1 MQIYKKNHI
10 STYQNEIFESQFII
24 QMKLFLHSLVT
35 FCSIFRITCIAMNRK
50 QYNTCVECYADKL
63 FRFAFSSLR
72 NREAAEDVV
81 QESFARVWERLDGI
95 DFAKAKSYLF
105 TTAHHA
111 MVDQVRQR
119 MQTSS
124 IEEIATLSDSKGIP
138 YPDVNDILH
147 KALATLPKAQCNAL
161 LLRDYEG
168 YSYQEI
174 GDITGMSEAQVKVN
188 IFRARTALKNKLKSI
203 DNLIDIEP

>member
-1 MQIYKKNHI
+1 MDR
-10 STYQNEIFESQFII
+10 S
-24 QMKLFLHSLVT
+24 
-35 FCSIFRITCIAMNRK
+35 
-50 QYNTCVECYADKL
+50 QYNQCVEQYADRL

-72 NREAAEDVV
+72 NREQAEDVV
-81 QESFARVWERLDGI
+81 QESFARVWEKVKTI

-111 MVDQVRQR
+111 MIDEVRQR
-119 MQTSS
+119 IQTSDLK
-124 IEEIATLSDSKGIP
+124 EIATLSDPKGIP

-147 KALATLPKAQCNAL
+147 KTLATLPEAQRHAL

-174 GDITGMSEAQVKVN
+174 GDITGMSEAQVKIN

>member
-1 MQIYKKNHI
+1 MYKMDR
-10 STYQNEIFESQFII
+10 Y
-24 QMKLFLHSLVT
+24 
-35 FCSIFRITCIAMNRK
+35 
-50 QYNTCVECYADKL
+50 QYNQCVEQYADRL

-72 NREAAEDVV
+72 NRQEAEDVV
-81 QESFARVWERLDGI
+81 QESFARVWEKRQTV

-105 TTAHHA
+105 TIAHHT
-111 MVDQVRQR
+111 MIDEVRQKR
-119 MQTSS
+119 QTGG
-124 IEEIATLSDSKGIP
+124 IEELATLADPKGIP

-147 KALATLPKAQCNAL
+147 QAISTLPETQRNTL

-174 GDITGMSEAQVKVN
+174 GNITGMSEAQVKVN

>member
-1 MQIYKKNHI
+1 MDRH
-10 STYQNEIFESQFII
+10 
-24 QMKLFLHSLVT
+24 
-35 FCSIFRITCIAMNRK
+35 
-50 QYNTCVECYADKL
+50 QYNQCVELYADRL

-72 NREAAEDVV
+72 NREQAEDVV
-81 QESFARVWERLDGI
+81 QESFARVWEKVKTV

-111 MVDQVRQR
+111 MIDEVRQR
-119 MQTSS
+119 QRTSD
-124 IEEIATLSDSKGIP
+124 IEELATFADPKGIP
-138 YPDVNDILH
+138 YPDVNEILH
-147 KALATLPKAQCNAL
+147 KALATLPEAQRNAV

-188 IFRARTALKNKLKSI
+188 IFRARTALRNHLKSI
-203 DNLIDIEP
+203 DNLIDIAP

>member
-1 MQIYKKNHI
+1 MDRH
-10 STYQNEIFESQFII
+10 
-24 QMKLFLHSLVT
+24 
-35 FCSIFRITCIAMNRK
+35 
-50 QYNTCVECYADKL
+50 QYNQCVELYADRL

-72 NREAAEDVV
+72 NREQAEDVV
-81 QESFARVWERLDGI
+81 QESFARVWEKVKTV

-111 MVDQVRQR
+111 MIDEVRQR
-119 MQTSS
+119 QRTSD
-124 IEEIATLSDSKGIP
+124 IEELATFADPKGIP
-138 YPDVNDILH
+138 YPDVNEILH
-147 KALATLPKAQCNAL
+147 KALATLPEAQRNAV

-174 GDITGMSEAQVKVN
+174 GDITGMTEAQVKIN
-188 IFRARTALKNKLKSI
+188 IFRARTALKNKLKTI

>member
-1 MQIYKKNHI
+1 MDK
-10 STYQNEIFESQFII
+10 S
-24 QMKLFLHSLVT
+24 
-35 FCSIFRITCIAMNRK
+35 
-50 QYNTCVECYADKL
+50 QYNYCVEQYADRL

-72 NREAAEDVV
+72 NREQAEDVV
-81 QESFARVWERLDGI
+81 QESFARVWERRKTV

-111 MVDQVRQR
+111 MIDEVRQR
-119 MQTSS
+119 RQTSD
-124 IEEIATLSDSKGIP
+124 IEELAPLADPKGIP
-138 YPDVNDILH
+138 YPDVNDVLH
-147 KALATLPKAQCNAL
+147 KAVATLPEAQRSAL

-174 GDITGMSEAQVKVN
+174 GNITGMSEAQVKIN
-188 IFRARTALKNKLKSI
+188 IFRARTTLRHQLKSI

>member
-1 MQIYKKNHI
+1 MRGAICRQALPLRVLEPP
-10 STYQNEIFESQFII
+10 QP
-24 QMKLFLHSLVT
+24 
-35 FCSIFRITCIAMNRK
+35 RAGRK
-50 QYNTCVECYADKL
+50 TVDYT
-63 FRFAFSSLR
+63 
-72 NREAAEDVV
+72 
-81 QESFARVWERLDGI
+81 
-95 DFAKAKSYLF
+95 KAKSYLF
-105 TTAHHA
+105 TIAHHA
-111 MVDQVRQR
+111 MVDEVRQR
-119 MQTSS
+119 MQTSDLTDL
-124 IEEIATLSDSKGIP
+124 ATLTDPKGIP

-147 KALATLPKAQCNAL
+147 KTLASLPEMQRHAL

>member
-1 MQIYKKNHI
+1 MDR
-10 STYQNEIFESQFII
+10 T
-24 QMKLFLHSLVT
+24 
-35 FCSIFRITCIAMNRK
+35 
-50 QYNTCVECYADKL
+50 QYNRCVEQYADRL

-72 NREAAEDVV
+72 NREQAEDVV
-81 QESFARVWERLDGI
+81 QESFARVWEKVENVE
-95 DFAKAKSYLF
+95 FEKAKYYLF

-111 MVDQVRQR
+111 MIDEARLRQR
-119 MQTSS
+119 FVSAEDYTPA
-124 IEEIATLSDSKGIP
+124 EEKTQAAP

-147 KALATLPKAQCNAL
+147 KALTTLPEAQRNAL

-174 GDITGMSEAQVKVN
+174 GDITGMTEAQVKVN

-203 DNLIDIEP
+203 DNLIDIAS

>member
-1 MQIYKKNHI
+1 MDR
-10 STYQNEIFESQFII
+10 S
-24 QMKLFLHSLVT
+24 
-35 FCSIFRITCIAMNRK
+35 
-50 QYNTCVECYADKL
+50 QYNQCVEQYADRL

-72 NREAAEDVV
+72 NREQAEDVV
-81 QESFARVWERLDGI
+81 QESFARIWEKVKTI

-111 MVDQVRQR
+111 MIDEVRQ
-119 MQTSS
+119 QQHFAS
-124 IEEIATLSDSKGIP
+124 IEDLTPTSENSTQSP

-147 KALATLPKAQCNAL
+147 KALATLPEAQRNAL

-203 DNLIDIEP
+203 DNLIDIAP

>member
-1 MQIYKKNHI
+1 MDR
-10 STYQNEIFESQFII
+10 T
-24 QMKLFLHSLVT
+24 
-35 FCSIFRITCIAMNRK
+35 
-50 QYNTCVECYADKL
+50 QYNRCVEQYADRL

-72 NREAAEDVV
+72 NREQAEDVV
-81 QESFARVWERLDGI
+81 QESFARVWEKAETVE
-95 DFAKAKSYLF
+95 FEKAKSYLF
-105 TTAHHA
+105 TIAHHA
-111 MVDQVRQR
+111 MIDEVRHRQR
-119 MQTSS
+119 FASV
-124 IEEIATLSDSKGIP
+124 EEPLPADAKTAP
-138 YPDVNDILH
+138 RQYPDVNEVLH
-147 KALATLPKAQCNAL
+147 KALATLPELQRNAL

>member
-1 MQIYKKNHI
+1 MDRH
-10 STYQNEIFESQFII
+10 
-24 QMKLFLHSLVT
+24 
-35 FCSIFRITCIAMNRK
+35 
-50 QYNTCVECYADKL
+50 QYNQCVELYADRL

-72 NREAAEDVV
+72 NREQAEDVV
-81 QESFARVWERLDGI
+81 QESFARVWEKVKTV

-111 MVDQVRQR
+111 MIDEVRQR
-119 MQTSS
+119 QHFASLEELAPTSERS
-124 IEEIATLSDSKGIP
+124 THSS

-147 KALATLPKAQCNAL
+147 KTIATLPEAQRNAL

-174 GDITGMSEAQVKVN
+174 GDITGMTEAQVKIN
-188 IFRARTALKNKLKSI
+188 IFRARTALKNKLKSM
-203 DNLIDIEP
+203 DNLIDLEP

>member
-1 MQIYKKNHI
+1 MFFCPCVTFSVFLRN
-10 STYQNEIFESQFII
+10 TYII
-24 QMKLFLHSLVT
+24 QAEKLPSVNT
-35 FCSIFRITCIAMNRK
+35 E
-50 QYNTCVECYADKL
+50 QYNQCVEQYADRL

-72 NREAAEDVV
+72 NREQAEDVV
-81 QESFARVWERLDGI
+81 QESFARVWEKRKTV

-111 MVDQVRQR
+111 MVDEVRQR
-119 MQTSS
+119 MQTSDLTDL
-124 IEEIATLSDSKGIP
+124 ATLTDPKGIP

-147 KALATLPKAQCNAL
+147 KVLATLPESQRHAL

-174 GDITGMSEAQVKVN
+174 GDITGMSEAQVKIN

>member
-1 MQIYKKNHI
+1 MDR
-10 STYQNEIFESQFII
+10 S
-24 QMKLFLHSLVT
+24 
-35 FCSIFRITCIAMNRK
+35 
-50 QYNTCVECYADKL
+50 QYNQCVEQYADRL
-63 FRFAFSSLR
+63 FRFAFASLR
-72 NREAAEDVV
+72 NREQAEDVV
-81 QESFARVWERLDGI
+81 QESFARVWEKVKTV

-111 MVDQVRQR
+111 MIDEIRHKQHFTSTEEPLPAEAKTV
-119 MQTSS
+119 QT
-124 IEEIATLSDSKGIP
+124 P

-147 KALATLPKAQCNAL
+147 KTLATLPEAQRHAL

-203 DNLIDIEP
+203 DNLIDTEP

>member
-1 MQIYKKNHI
+1 MDR
-10 STYQNEIFESQFII
+10 S
-24 QMKLFLHSLVT
+24 
-35 FCSIFRITCIAMNRK
+35 
-50 QYNTCVECYADKL
+50 QYNQCVEQYADRL

-72 NREAAEDVV
+72 NREQAEDVV
-81 QESFARVWERLDGI
+81 QESFARVWEKVKSV

-111 MVDQVRQR
+111 MVDEVRQR
-119 MQTSS
+119 QHFAS
-124 IEEIATLSDSKGIP
+124 IEDFSPSDERATQNP
-138 YPDVNDILH
+138 YPDVNDILK
-147 KALATLPKAQCNAL
+147 KAIATLPEAQRNAL

-203 DNLIDIEP
+203 DNLIDIAP

>member
-1 MQIYKKNHI
+1 MDR
-10 STYQNEIFESQFII
+10 S
-24 QMKLFLHSLVT
+24 
-35 FCSIFRITCIAMNRK
+35 
-50 QYNTCVECYADKL
+50 QYNQCVEQYADRL

-72 NREAAEDVV
+72 NREQAEDVV
-81 QESFARVWERLDGI
+81 QESFARVWEKVKTV

-111 MVDQVRQR
+111 MIDEVRQR
-119 MQTSS
+119 QRTSD
-124 IEEIATLSDSKGIP
+124 IEELATFADPKGVP
-138 YPDVNDILH
+138 YPDVNEILH
-147 KALATLPKAQCNAL
+147 KALATLPEAQRNAV

-174 GDITGMSEAQVKVN
+174 GDITGMTEAQVKVN

-203 DNLIDIEP
+203 DNLIDIAP

>member
-1 MQIYKKNHI
+1 MDK
-10 STYQNEIFESQFII
+10 SQFN
-24 QMKLFLHSLVT
+24 Q
-35 FCSIFRITCIAMNRK
+35 
-50 QYNTCVECYADKL
+50 CVEQYADRL

-72 NREAAEDVV
+72 NREQAEDVV
-81 QESFARVWERLDGI
+81 QESFARVWEKAKTV

-111 MVDQVRQR
+111 MIDEVRHQ
-119 MQTSS
+119 QHFANCD
-124 IEEIATLSDSKGIP
+124 EPLSEHAKTTQSP

-147 KALATLPKAQCNAL
+147 KALTTLPEAQRNAL

-174 GDITGMSEAQVKVN
+174 GDITGMTEAQVKVN

-203 DNLIDIEP
+203 DNLIDLEP

>member
-1 MQIYKKNHI
+1 MDRH
-10 STYQNEIFESQFII
+10 
-24 QMKLFLHSLVT
+24 
-35 FCSIFRITCIAMNRK
+35 
-50 QYNTCVECYADKL
+50 QYNQCVEQYADRL
-63 FRFAFSSLR
+63 FRFAFASLR
-72 NREAAEDVV
+72 NREQAEDVV
-81 QESFARVWERLDGI
+81 QESFARVWEKRSTV

-111 MVDQVRQR
+111 MVDEIRQR
-119 MQTSS
+119 QRTSD
-124 IEEIATLSDSKGIP
+124 IEELATFADPKGVP

-147 KALATLPKAQCNAL
+147 KALTTLPEAQRNAL

-174 GDITGMSEAQVKVN
+174 GDITGMSESQVKVN

>member
-1 MQIYKKNHI
+1 MDR
-10 STYQNEIFESQFII
+10 S
-24 QMKLFLHSLVT
+24 
-35 FCSIFRITCIAMNRK
+35 
-50 QYNTCVECYADKL
+50 QYNQCVELYADRL
-63 FRFAFSSLR
+63 FRFAFASLR
-72 NREAAEDVV
+72 NREQAEDVV
-81 QESFARVWERLDGI
+81 QESFARVWEKAETV

-111 MVDQVRQR
+111 IIDEVRQR
-119 MQTSS
+119 MRTSG
-124 IEEIATLSDSKGIP
+124 IETLATLPDPKGIP

-147 KALATLPKAQCNAL
+147 KTLATLPEAQHHAL

>member
-1 MQIYKKNHI
+1 MD
-10 STYQNEIFESQFII
+10 
-24 QMKLFLHSLVT
+24 
-35 FCSIFRITCIAMNRK
+35 RI
-50 QYNTCVECYADKL
+50 QYNRCVEQYADRL

-72 NREAAEDVV
+72 NREQAEDVV
-81 QESFARVWERLDGI
+81 QECFARVWEKRKSV

-105 TTAHHA
+105 TTAHHTI
-111 MVDQVRQR
+111 VDEVRHQQHFAS
-119 MQTSS
+119 M
-124 IEEIATLSDSKGIP
+124 EEPRIADATTAEQP

-147 KALATLPKAQCNAL
+147 KALATLPEAQRNAL

-188 IFRARTALKNKLKSI
+188 IFRARTALKNKLNSI
-203 DNLIDIEP
+203 DTLIDTEP

>member
-1 MQIYKKNHI
+1 MDR
-10 STYQNEIFESQFII
+10 SQFN
-24 QMKLFLHSLVT
+24 Q
-35 FCSIFRITCIAMNRK
+35 
-50 QYNTCVECYADKL
+50 CVEQYADRL

-72 NREAAEDVV
+72 NREEAEDVV
-81 QESFARVWERLDGI
+81 QESFARVWERRKTV

-111 MVDQVRQR
+111 IVDEVRQK
-119 MQTSS
+119 QQNCD
-124 IEEIATLSDSKGIP
+124 IEEIATLSDPKGIP
-138 YPDVNDILH
+138 YPDVNDVIH
-147 KALATLPKAQCNAL
+147 KAIATLPESQRNAL

-188 IFRARTALKNKLKSI
+188 IFRARTTLKNKIKSI
-203 DNLIDIEP
+203 DNLIDTEP

>member
-1 MQIYKKNHI
+1 MDRH
-10 STYQNEIFESQFII
+10 
-24 QMKLFLHSLVT
+24 
-35 FCSIFRITCIAMNRK
+35 
-50 QYNTCVECYADKL
+50 QYNQCVELYADRL

-72 NREAAEDVV
+72 NREQAEDVV
-81 QESFARVWERLDGI
+81 QESFARVWEKRKTV

-111 MVDQVRQR
+111 MIDEVRQR
-119 MQTSS
+119 QRTSD
-124 IEEIATLSDSKGIP
+124 IEELTTFADPKGVP
-138 YPDVNDILH
+138 YPDVNEILH
-147 KALATLPKAQCNAL
+147 KALATLPEAQRNAV

-188 IFRARTALKNKLKSI
+188 IFRARTTLKNKLKSI
-203 DNLIDIEP
+203 DNLIDIES